1 MTQQKYLAIIPA
13 RKGSK
18 GLPNKNILPFL
29 GVPLFLNTYNILK
42 SSKYEIDLYVS
53 TDSEEIIS
61 ICNEEKIN
69 FIKRPRE
76 ISNDNSTTEDA
87 IIHLLNSL
95 KLADHDNLILA
106 QCTSPLLNSSD
117 VDSILDSF
125 ESKMEIIDS
134 LFTCY
139 EDHIPIWTRENNKLQ
154 RVNHSEEVRQPRQKS
169 KSVFVE
175 NGAFYVFKINKFIH
189 LKNRFCGVTDN
200 FIMPKTKSIDI
211 DTYEDF
217 QLAELIKKYINV

>member
-1 MTQQKYLAIIPA
+1 MTQKKYLAIIPA

-42 SSKYEIDLYVS
+42 SSKYEIDIYVS

-69 FIKRPRE
+69 FIKRPSE
-76 ISNDNSTTEDA
+76 ISTDNSTTEDA

-95 KLADHDNLILA
+95 KLANHDHLILA

-117 VDSILDSF
+117 VDSILNSF
-125 ESKMEIIDS
+125 ESKIDIIDS

-139 EDHIPIWTRENNKLQ
+139 EDHIPLWTREDNKLQ
-154 RVNHSEEVRQPRQKS
+154 RVNLSEKVRQPRQKS
-169 KSVFVE
+169 KPLFVE
-175 NGAFYVFKINKFIH
+175 NGAFYVFKINKFKIF
-189 LKNRFCGVTDN
+189 KNRFCGTTEN
-200 FIMPKTKSIDI
+200 YIMSKTNSIDI
-211 DTYEDF
+211 DTLEDF
-217 QLAELIKKYINV
+217 RLAELIKSSNIS